1 MIGNDKSAC
10 DPKSVKVGRGPV
22 ASSVFAA
29 LYNQGLPNPQ
39 ITGEPLAFIRACISA
54 ERVRWTY
61 HVTMRL
67 QERRLTGDALRE
79 AAATLEIIEEYPHDK
94 YLPSYLLRGEVPAF
108 VFHALVAT
116 DIGGDNI
123 RVVTM
128 YLPDS
133 GQWDEDGCLRRAVK

>member
-1 MIGNDKSAC
+1 
-10 DPKSVKVGRGPV
+10 
-22 ASSVFAA
+22 
-29 LYNQGLPNPQ
+29 
-39 ITGEPLAFIRACISA
+39 
-54 ERVRWTY
+54 
-61 HVTMRL
+61 MRL

-116 DIGGDNI
+116 DIEGDNI

-133 GQWDEDGCLRRAVK
+133 GQWDEDGRLRRAVK